1 MGLFRHW
8 LDGISVPMLLGL
20 RFLIGG
26 SLLAVAALALRHPLP
41 RGKTLLLLLAMGCVG
56 YVGEASCYF
65 FALEYAPVGLVS
77 LLLYTYPGIV
87 TIFARLFLRE
97 HLSPARWVALVLAA
111 GGSVLAIW
119 PALSGAAGVKPIGV
133 VLGLGTA
140 VIYAAYILAGAKIPR
155 TVHPLTQASVIAL
168 SGGAVLFGVALAR
181 GDAFPAT
188 PRAWAGT
195 AGLAVLCT
203 TFAVTAFLAGLAIVG
218 PVRASILSV
227 IEPVATIAVGAIA
240 LGERLAPIQFAGGGL
255 ILGAAILT
263 AVAGKAAPRPLNEEL
278 PGPSPHA

>member
-1 MGLFRHW
+1 MGLFREW
-8 LDGISVPMLLGL
+8 LTGISVPMLLGL

-26 SLLAVAALALRHPLP
+26 ALLAVAARALRQPIP

-65 FALEYAPVGLVS
+65 FALDYAPVGLVS
-77 LLLYTYPGIV
+77 LLLYTYPAIV
-87 TIFARLFLRE
+87 TVFARLLYRE
-97 HLSPARWVALVLAA
+97 HLSPGRWVALLLAA
-111 GGSVLAIW
+111 AGSVLAIW

-133 VLGLGTA
+133 ILGLGTA

-155 TVHPLTQASVIAL
+155 TVHPLTQATIIAL

-181 GDAFPAT
+181 GDAFPT
-188 PRAWAGT
+188 TGRAWAGT

-227 IEPVATIAVGAIA
+227 IEPVATIAVGAVA
-240 LGERLAPIQFAGGGL
+240 LGERLAPIQFWGGGL
-255 ILGAAILT
+255 ILAA
-263 AVAGKAAPRPLNEEL
+263 AVLAALSGKARAAPASGEL
-278 PGPSPHA
+278 PGPSPHG